1 MDDAMPTL
9 SPEKPVASPNPVH
22 ADDDF
27 DMAFHEPPSSPF
39 IEHIDFHDQENIAPG
54 AAPTPSKPLADFD
67 DEPQSAFKVSPE
79 KRPGLKEHASPT
91 KGMPV
96 KNLMDDFEEA
106 ARNDSAGS
114 RTSPR
119 KQSPVK
125 RMSEERSGSALSNGS
140 LKSQSPSKS
149 SRAPSIEATH
159 YEPVLD
165 AQSSTIPSTPSHGR
179 STSRPEP
186 TLRENEG
193 LTVAMKF
200 MNEMRTERQEN
211 LTRQR
216 SYDDK
221 YDLDLDIDNTEFNPD
236 GPEGTSADI
245 DDTGFSMFSEMP
257 GMDMTKFA
265 SLQKS
270 PIKDGLL
277 DVSASN
283 PHSLLALLTMTIDAA
298 CTHTNDSLDCSPLR
312 SHTITNAP
320 PFLQRKR
327 HHKPPSRLHRADP
340 VVLAIPKR
348 FARSWTYFTKQ
359 IKHTTRSPL
368 ILPEPTIAC

>member
-1 MDDAMPTL
+1 MDDTMPTF
-9 SPEKPVASPNPVH
+9 SPEKPIASSNPTH

-54 AAPTPSKPLADFD
+54 VAPTPSKPLADFD
-67 DEPQSAFKVSPE
+67 DAPQSAFRVSPE
-79 KRPGLKEHASPT
+79 KRAGLKEQASPS
-91 KGMPV
+91 KGLPV

-106 ARNDSAGS
+106 ARNDDTMS
-114 RTSPR
+114 RNSPR
-119 KQSPVK
+119 KNSPVK
-125 RMSEERSGSALSNGS
+125 QMSAERSESPMSSRS
-140 LKSQSPSKS
+140 LKSQSPSKKS

-159 YEPVLD
+159 YEPVPD

-179 STSRPEP
+179 SSSRQEP

-221 YDLDLDIDNTEFNPD
+221 YDLDLDIDNTEFHPD

-277 DVSASN
+277 DVSPQN
-283 PHSLLALLTMTIDAA
+283 PHSLLAVLTMTTDTS
-298 CTHTNDSLDCSPLR
+298 CTHTNDSLNSSPQR
-312 SHTITNAP
+312 SHTIANATP
-320 PFLQRKR
+320 LLQGERY
-327 HHKPPSRLHRADP
+327 HEPPSRLHRADP
-340 VVLAIPKR
+340 VILAFSKR
-348 FARSWTYFTKQ
+348 ITRSWT
-359 IKHTTRSPL
+359 HL
-368 ILPEPTIAC
+368 A